1 MYIIY
6 PYNITLCWI
15 NPSKPMYQRFLNQ
28 TVYSLTSSGEH
39 RGLWLQDAAWKNH
52 QGSSVQNPSTFC
64 WFYDNRPFKCCLSV
78 IRLNWGSANASL
90 HHWPR
95 RKSKVHQRCGGEAV
109 EQGFGRSETLQRQFI
124 SWWNMRTYAEMIV
137 HLNQGDFLLGASPC
151 TTRPHLLWCLGD
163 RRSLLLLL
171 PQLLHLSGC
180 EKYMVLT
187 GQNKH
192 KNPAILGAL
201 LGKKYRQ
208 EVFFWKLCGY
218 NSTLDMHSNAQMAFT
233 KIWVGQN
240 CSHHLINL
248 SCSLPF
254 DSGNFSL
261 QGSGLADL
269 PVWIIYLPSGKL
281 T

>member
-137 HLNQGDFLLGASPC
+137 HLNQGDFFLGASPC

-180 EKYMVLT
+180 EKYLVLT

-208 EVFFWKLCGY
+208 
-218 NSTLDMHSNAQMAFT
+218 
-233 KIWVGQN
+233 
-240 CSHHLINL
+240 
-248 SCSLPF
+248 
-254 DSGNFSL
+254 
-261 QGSGLADL
+261 
-269 PVWIIYLPSGKL
+269 
-281 T
+281 